1 MSGLRSIPNVKIM
14 AGMVQGFGRKGDTML
29 AHINPKEAAMLE
41 KKRGAKGPSY
51 NPTTGIREFW
61 SDNDGGRDDNNGPGG
76 GGRGEST
83 AAGEGSASTSGVGD
97 GTAGTGNNGRGDNG
111 GGGSSFGGGLRG
123 GYGPGGFFSENED
136 FSREDEISE
145 RAGGVNWNDYQMQ
158 NYKEAGTLGRLGQ
171 ELTNPSIATSRMGM
185 PNAQQYGILGPAMA
199 MFGGPVMG
207 LAMMAGAAMGRAQT
221 PAEQAASMAEMS
233 ERGAKNSTGQD
244 HSVQA
249 DSGANVGKMA
259 GVTSVA
265 PTPTPPKL
273 TPESWDET
281 GFLERNPEVKN
292 AVSNGTWASG
302 YAFDQAYRAASGTPY
317 EVAMTTDRNDPKE
330 SWLTTKPGQAVP
342 YGGYRG

>member
-41 KKRGAKGPSY
+41 KKRGGKGPSY
-51 NPTTGIREFW
+51 NPATGIREFFDGD
-61 SDNDGGRDDNNGPGG
+61 SNSNGGTGDSVGGFGDNGSLGGGGYSESSIGGPGG
-76 GGRGEST
+76 DGGNYADRS
-83 AAGEGSASTSGVGD
+83 D
-97 GTAGTGNNGRGDNG
+97 GFG
-111 GGGSSFGGGLRG
+111 GGGLGG
-123 GYGPGGFFSENED
+123 GYGPGGFFGENED

-145 RAGGVNWNDYQMQ
+145 RAEGVNWNDYQMQ

-171 ELTNPSIATSRMGM
+171 EIASPSQYTTRLGM
-185 PNAQQYGILGPAMA
+185 PNAQQMGILGPAMS
-199 MFGGPVMG
+199 MFTGPVMG

-244 HSVQA
+244 QSVQA
-249 DSGANVGKMA
+249 DSGTNVGKMA
-259 GVTSVA
+259 GVSSVA
-265 PTPTPPKL
+265 PTPTPPRL

-342 YGGYRG
+342 YGGYRGY